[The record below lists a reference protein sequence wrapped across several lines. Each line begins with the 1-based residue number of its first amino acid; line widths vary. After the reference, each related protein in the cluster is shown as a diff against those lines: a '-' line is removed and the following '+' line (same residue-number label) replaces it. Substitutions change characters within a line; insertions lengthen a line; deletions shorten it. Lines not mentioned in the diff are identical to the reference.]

1 MSIIRYI
8 QYFIF
13 ILFASFINQAYAAC
27 APYTWGVFGWTGR
40 ATVQTVSQNIALGR
54 IVVKPSD
61 AIGQVLKE
69 QTYTISPNGS
79 YLSCNFYRNSFV
91 NQGELSQR
99 RPISNL
105 GNNIYSTNLR
115 GIGIRISLIEDGVQ
129 TNFPFS
135 TSIDAYFYYFPLF
148 GYNYSL
154 DKTRLIKV
162 EIIKTEN
169 DVESG
174 GLSSGR
180 YAVYYTD
187 TYRNKPILTVD
198 LPINGITVASSS
210 CLITNNNT
218 TIKLADA
225 IRSGFNGVGSI
236 QGEQNFQVNVLCNG
250 GYNITSYNE
259 QNQIGVNFNYTASA
273 YNTQAIKNTS
283 NNSPASGVDLQ
294 LLWSNNNEAI
304 RNNYNYTIGSIVSN
318 DTQTYEMQLKARYIQ
333 TQEQI
338 KPGQIQGLATIT
350 INYK

>member
-13 ILFASFINQAYAAC
+13 ILFIGFINQAYAAC
-27 APYTWGVFGWTGR
+27 GPYDWLSNI
-40 ATVQTVSQNIALGR
+40 TVQTIRQNIALGR
-54 IVVKPSD
+54 IVAKPSD
-61 AIGQVLKE
+61 AVGQVLKE

-79 YLSCNFYRNSFV
+79 YLFCNFYRNSFV

-129 TNFPFS
+129 KNFPFS
-135 TSIDAYFYYFPLF
+135 TSIDASFYYISFF

-154 DKTRLIKV
+154 DKTRLLKI

-174 GLSSGR
+174 SLNSGR
-180 YAVYYTD
+180 YALYYMANN
-187 TYRNKPILTVD
+187 RNIPYLTAD
-198 LPINGITVASSS
+198 LPLNGITIASSS
-210 CLITNNNT
+210 CLITNSNT
-218 TIKLADA
+218 TVKLADA
-225 IRSGFNGVGSI
+225 IRSSFNGIGST
-236 QGEQNFQVNVLCNG
+236 QGEQNFQVNILCNG
-250 GYNITSYNE
+250 GDNVTSYDE

-283 NNSPASGVDLQ
+283 NNSPASGIDLQ
-294 LLWSNNNEAI
+294 LLWGNNNEAI
-304 RNNYNYTIGSIVSN
+304 RNNYNYTIGSIISN

-338 KPGQIQGLATIT
+338 KPGQVQGLATIT